1 MIMPD
6 MLAWA
11 GLASASLVIGIMV
24 GATGIGGFLI
34 IPVLVQLVDLPIRS
48 AMGSAL
54 VIAAA
59 NGAMGAWLFRRRG
72 KVDWSVAR
80 PLVVGSVAFALVGG
94 WLNRWLPVSMVV
106 AILGCIMIAG
116 SAANLWKPRAL
127 HSPQSPQE
135 GTPSRTHLRT
145 RFSLLASIG
154 ALSGLTAGLTG
165 AGGPLVSVPLLNI
178 MPYPVLTAVGAS
190 QVLQLAASL
199 FGSISYWQED
209 LIPIAPLIMVIP
221 MHLIGIWLGVKLVH
235 AVDQRLATQAV
246 AVLGM
251 AAGIGILTLAVVR

>member
-6 MLAWA
+6 LLAWA
-11 GLASASLVIGIMV
+11 GLGAASIIIGAMV

-34 IPVLVQLVDLPIRS
+34 IPVLVQLGDLPIRS

-72 KVDWSVAR
+72 KVDWAAAR
-80 PLVVGSVAFALVGG
+80 PLVLGSIAFALAGG

-106 AILGCIMIAG
+106 AILGGIMIAG
-116 SAANLWKPRAL
+116 SAANLWKPRAMQT
-127 HSPQSPQE
+127 PPT
-135 GTPSRTHLRT
+135 GAPSRG
-145 RFSLLASIG
+145 RFSLLTSIG

-178 MPYPVLTAVGAS
+178 MAYPVLTAVGAS
-190 QVLQLAASL
+190 QMLQLAASL
-199 FGSISYWQED
+199 SGSISYWQDD
-209 LIPIAPLIMVIP
+209 LIPLAPLTVAIP

-235 AVDQRLATQAV
+235 AIDQRLATRVV
-246 AVLGM
+246 AALGM
-251 AAGIGILTLAVVR
+251 AAGMGILALAMTR

>member
-6 MLAWA
+6 LLAWA
-11 GLASASLVIGIMV
+11 GLGAASIVIGAMV

-34 IPVLVQLVDLPIRS
+34 IPVLVQLADLPIRS

-72 KVDWSVAR
+72 KVDWSVAK
-80 PLVVGSVAFALVGG
+80 PLVYGSVAFALMGG
-94 WLNRWLPVSMVV
+94 WLNRSLPVPVVV

-116 SAANLWKPRAL
+116 SAANLWKPRAP
-127 HSPQSPQE
+127 HSPPA
-135 GTPSRTHLRT
+135 GAPSRS

-178 MPYPVLTAVGAS
+178 MAYPVLTAVGAS

-199 FGSISYWQED
+199 FGSISYWQDD
-209 LIPIAPLIMVIP
+209 LIPIAPLTVAIP
-221 MHLIGIWLGVKLVH
+221 THLIGIWLGVKLVH
-235 AVDQRLATQAV
+235 AVDQRLATRVV
-246 AVLGM
+246 AALGM
-251 AAGIGILTLAVVR
+251 AAGMGILALAVVR

>member
-11 GLASASLVIGIMV
+11 GLGAASLMIGIMV

-48 AMGSAL
+48 AMGTAL

-59 NGAMGAWLFRRRG
+59 NGALGAWLFRRRG
-72 KVDWSVAR
+72 KVDWAVAK
-80 PLVVGSVAFALVGG
+80 PLVIGSVVFALVGG
-94 WLNRWLPVSMVV
+94 WLNRWLPVPAVV

-116 SAANLWKPRAL
+116 SAANLWKPHPMR
-127 HSPQSPQE
+127 SPQPQE
-135 GTPSRTHLRT
+135 QSRTH
-145 RFSLLASIG
+145 FPLLASIG

-178 MPYPVLTAVGAS
+178 MAYPVLTAVGAS
-190 QVLQLAASL
+190 QMLQLAASL
-199 FGSISYWQED
+199 FGSTSYWQD
-209 LIPIAPLIMVIP
+209 GLIPIAPLTVAIP

-235 AVDQRLATQAV
+235 AVDQRLATRVV

-251 AAGIGILTLAVVR
+251 AAGIGILALAVAR

>member
-6 MLAWA
+6 MLAWV
-11 GLASASLVIGIMV
+11 GLGSASLAIGIMV

-34 IPVLVQLVDLPIRS
+34 IPVLVQLADLPVRS

-72 KVDWSVAR
+72 KVDWSVAK
-80 PLVVGSVAFALVGG
+80 PLVYGSVAFALMGG
-94 WLNRWLPVSMVV
+94 WLNRSLPVPVVV

-127 HSPQSPQE
+127 HSPQTGAQ
-135 GTPSRTHLRT
+135 SRTH
-145 RFSLLASIG
+145 FSLLASTG

-178 MPYPVLTAVGAS
+178 MAYPVLTAVGAS
-190 QVLQLAASL
+190 QMLQLAASL
-199 FGSISYWQED
+199 FGSISYWQDD
-209 LIPIAPLIMVIP
+209 LIPIAPLTVVIP
-221 MHLIGIWLGVKLVH
+221 MHLVGIWLGVKLVH
-235 AVDQRLATQAV
+235 AIDQRLATRVV

-251 AAGIGILTLAVVR
+251 AAGMGILTLAVLR

>member
-6 MLAWA
+6 MLAWV
-11 GLASASLVIGIMV
+11 GLGSASIVIGIMV

-34 IPVLVQLVDLPIRS
+34 IPVLVQLADLPIRS

-59 NGAMGAWLFRRRG
+59 NGALGAWLFRRRG
-72 KVDWSVAR
+72 KVDWAVAR
-80 PLVVGSVAFALVGG
+80 PLVAGSVAFALVGG
-94 WLNRWLPVSMVV
+94 WLNRWLPVPVVV
-106 AILGCIMIAG
+106 AILGGIMIAG

-127 HSPQSPQE
+127 RSPQT
-135 GTPSRTHLRT
+135 GTPSSTHY
-145 RFSLLASIG
+145 SLLASIG

-178 MPYPVLTAVGAS
+178 MAYPVLTAVGAS
-190 QVLQLAASL
+190 QMLQLAASL
-199 FGSISYWQED
+199 FGSISYWQDD
-209 LIPIAPLIMVIP
+209 LIPIAPLSVAIP

-235 AVDQRLATQAV
+235 AVDQRLATRVV

-251 AAGIGILTLAVVR
+251 TAGIGILMLAVTR

>member
-1 MIMPD
+1 MTDMIMPD
-6 MLAWA
+6 LLVWA
-11 GLASASLVIGIMV
+11 GLCAASIIIGIMV

-34 IPVLVQLVDLPIRS
+34 IPVLVQLADLPIRS
-48 AMGSAL
+48 AMGCAL

-72 KVDWSVAR
+72 KVEWAVAR
-80 PLVVGSVAFALVGG
+80 PLVLGSVAFALVGG
-94 WLNRWLPVSMVV
+94 WLNHWLPVPVVV

-116 SAANLWKPRAL
+116 SAANLWKPRAQR
-127 HSPQSPQE
+127 STQP
-135 GTPSRTHLRT
+135 GTSSRSH
-145 RFSLLASIG
+145 FSLLTSIG

-178 MPYPVLTAVGAS
+178 MAYPVLTAVGAS
-190 QVLQLAASL
+190 QMLQLAASL
-199 FGSISYWQED
+199 SGSISYWQED
-209 LIPIAPLIMVIP
+209 LIPIAPLSVAIP

-251 AAGIGILTLAVVR
+251 ATGIGILTLAVTR

>member
-1 MIMPD
+1 MIATPD

-34 IPVLVQLVDLPIRS
+34 IPVLVQLADLPIRS

-72 KVDWSVAR
+72 KVDWAVAK
-80 PLVVGSVAFALVGG
+80 PLVVGSVAFALIGG
-94 WLNRWLPVSMVV
+94 WLNRWLPVPVVV

-127 HSPQSPQE
+127 QSPE
-135 GTPSRTHLRT
+135 TGTPSLTHSRT
-145 RFSLLASIG
+145 RFSLLAAIG

-178 MPYPVLTAVGAS
+178 MAYPVLTAVGAS
-190 QVLQLAASL
+190 QMLQLAASL
-199 FGSISYWQED
+199 FGSISYWQDD
-209 LIPIAPLIMVIP
+209 LIPIAPLTVAIP

-235 AVDQRLATQAV
+235 AVDQRLATQTV

-251 AAGIGILTLAVVR
+251 ASGIGILMLAVTR

>member
-1 MIMPD
+1 MPD
-6 MLAWA
+6 MLAWV
-11 GLASASLVIGIMV
+11 GLGSASIVIGIMV

-34 IPVLVQLVDLPIRS
+34 IPVLVQLADLPIRS

-59 NGAMGAWLFRRRG
+59 NGALGAWLFRRRG
-72 KVDWSVAR
+72 KVDWAVAR

-94 WLNRWLPVSMVV
+94 WLNRWLPVPVVV
-106 AILGCIMIAG
+106 AILGGIMIAG
-116 SAANLWKPRAL
+116 SAANLWKPRTL
-127 HSPQSPQE
+127 HSPRT
-135 GTPSRTHLRT
+135 GTPSRTHY
-145 RFSLLASIG
+145 SLLASIG

-178 MPYPVLTAVGAS
+178 MAYPVLTAVGAS

-199 FGSISYWQED
+199 SGSISYWQD
-209 LIPIAPLIMVIP
+209 NLIPIAPLTVTIP

-235 AVDQRLATQAV
+235 AVDQRLATRVV
-246 AVLGM
+246 ALLGM
-251 AAGIGILTLAVVR
+251 AAGMGILALAIAR

>member
-6 MLAWA
+6 LLAWA
-11 GLASASLVIGIMV
+11 GLGAASIVIGAMV

-34 IPVLVQLVDLPIRS
+34 IPVLVQLADLPIRS
-48 AMGSAL
+48 AMGTAL

-59 NGAMGAWLFRRRG
+59 NGALGAWLFRRRG
-72 KVDWSVAR
+72 KVDWAVAR
-80 PLVVGSVAFALVGG
+80 PLVLGSIAFALAGG
-94 WLNRWLPVSMVV
+94 WLNRWLPVPVVV

-127 HSPQSPQE
+127 QSPPA
-135 GTPSRTHLRT
+135 GAPSRS
-145 RFSLLASIG
+145 RFTLLASIG

-178 MPYPVLTAVGAS
+178 MAYPVLTAVGAS
-190 QVLQLAASL
+190 QMLQLAASL
-199 FGSISYWQED
+199 SGSISYWQD
-209 LIPIAPLIMVIP
+209 NLIPVAPLTVAIP

-235 AVDQRLATQAV
+235 AVDQRLATRVV
-246 AVLGM
+246 AALGM
-251 AAGIGILTLAVVR
+251 AAGIGILLLAVTR